1 MTDVSIMRD
10 TLEITLA
17 KDDTF
22 PQRFYD
28 HLFTAH
34 PEVRPLFHR
43 SSQGAL
49 NKMFAQKLI
58 SIVDHLN
65 DPDWLARELTRL
77 ATNHKGYGVSIEM
90 YPWVGEALIATLR
103 EACGDAWSATA
114 ERAWL
119 EGYASLVRAIV
130 AATP

>member
-1 MTDVSIMRD
+1 MSDLAIMRE

-17 KDDTF
+17 QDDTF

-28 HLFTAH
+28 RLFAAH

-58 SIVDHLN
+58 SIIDHLD
-65 DPDWLARELTRL
+65 DPEWLGRELGRL
-77 ATNHKGYGVSIEM
+77 AHNHKGYGVTAEM

-103 EACGDAWSATA
+103 DACAAIWTAEA
-114 ERAWL
+114 ERAWSD
-119 EGYASLVRAIV
+119 GYAQLMHAIV
-130 AATP
+130 AAS

>member
-1 MTDVSIMRD
+1 MSDIAIMRE

-28 HLFTAH
+28 RLFAAH
-34 PEVRPLFHR
+34 PDVRPLFHR

-58 SIVDHLN
+58 SIIDHLD
-65 DPDWLARELTRL
+65 DPDWLGRELTRL
-77 ATNHKGYGVSIEM
+77 AHNHKNYGVTVDM

-103 EACGDAWSATA
+103 EACADVWSADA
-114 ERAWL
+114 ERAWTD
-119 EGYASLVRAIV
+119 GYAALMRAII
-130 AATP
+130 AAS